1 MPDVELARPEA
12 LDEVDH
18 GAPLFRR
25 RIAVA
30 VVLVTL
36 LGAVLAYFQSVE
48 SNREENAARDAA
60 IFAIEG
66 LGAQVDASTGFRADN
81 RVFVE
86 RELLRAREAL
96 AANRADQAL
105 EGEAGTFLAAV
116 ERLTEMQEAL
126 AGLSPLAATEA
137 ASATDDVVAADELFA
152 ALEQQPDQDRLR
164 QGVRADQANG
174 HGRKADTYVAVITVL
189 AVALF
194 LLGLSLT
201 VQGRSRALL
210 ALPGV
215 AIALVCAAWSVTIA
229 VEKVS
234 VPSEAAIRRTAE
246 AGRALVAGRPDDA
259 IDILDEV
266 IEDEPDFAPALAR
279 RGEAHFLA
287 GSAQRGRTGFI
298 SVTDPDALDRAVEDL
313 EAAVANGADSD
324 VTALADLGFFTF
336 LQRDFERSVD
346 LTEQALDQ
354 NDQLAAVFYNLGVAY
369 VGLGEERQAA
379 VAYRAGTRL
388 LETEPQ
394 AFVRDEIIAGAR
406 TDLRIV
412 RDLVDNDD
420 ADDADELARRF
431 EADLADL
438 QLQVGPC
445 GATAEGGGCPDVA
458 EDLAAT
464 DITLARAGR
473 FVEATYAVPGL
484 EPGTPVAAVYYFRP
498 EGGDTFET
506 SFLLSDVRAVDD
518 PTFGLAFGQADDC
531 PVAGEYELELW
542 APGGVLL
549 GTASTTIEAG
559 PLGDEFELVIDGPEG
574 FTFCVPAGFER
585 QVGEASDGTAT
596 DDFISFDS
604 EERGLSVGINVIP
617 GAVVGGSQE
626 DALNDFVASQA
637 PGADVPLEDVIIEA
651 EQVGGGVVNLE
662 AVSARFTLP
671 DGTATTAILSVGDD
685 GVFRFIDIL
694 GSDDPAVRD
703 EVLALLRFTGL
714 PADP

>member
-1 MPDVELARPEA
+1 MPDVELGRPEV

-36 LGAVLAYFQSVE
+36 LGAVLAYFQAVE

-66 LGAQVDASTGFRADN
+66 LGAQVDASSGFRADN
-81 RVFVE
+81 GVFIE
-86 RELLRAREAL
+86 RELLRAQEAL
-96 AANRADQAL
+96 AANRADQAPD
-105 EGEAGTFLAAV
+105 GEAGPLPAAV
-116 ERLTEMQEAL
+116 ERLAEMQAAL
-126 AGLSPLAATEA
+126 ADQSPLTAAEATSAA
-137 ASATDDVVAADELFA
+137 ASVTAADELFA
-152 ALEQQPDQDRLR
+152 ALNQQPDQDRLR
-164 QGVRADQANG
+164 QGVRAEQANG

-229 VEKVS
+229 LDDVS
-234 VPSEAAIRRTAE
+234 APSEAAIRRTAE
-246 AGRALVAGRPDDA
+246 AGRALAAGRPDDA
-259 IDILDEV
+259 IAILDEV
-266 IEDEPDFAPALAR
+266 IADEPDYAAARAR

-287 GSAQRGRTGFI
+287 GSPQADRTGFI
-298 SVTDPDALDRAVEDL
+298 SVTDPQALDRAVEDL
-313 EAAVANGADSD
+313 EAAVANGGDSD
-324 VTALADLGFFTF
+324 LTTLADLGFFTF
-336 LQRDFERSVD
+336 LQGDFERSVD
-346 LTEQALDQ
+346 LTEQAVDQ
-354 NDQLAAVFYNLGVAY
+354 NDQLAQVFYNLGVSY
-369 VGLGEERQAA
+369 VGLGDERQAA

-394 AFVRDEIIAGAR
+394 AFLRDQIVAGAR

-412 RDLVDNDD
+412 RDLVDSDD
-420 ADDADELARRF
+420 ADDVEELARRF

-445 GATAEGGGCPDVA
+445 AAAAEGGGCPDVD
-458 EDLAAT
+458 EDLEAT
-464 DITLARAGR
+464 DIILARAGR
-473 FVEATYAVPGL
+473 FVEATYAVAGL

-506 SFLLSDVRAVDD
+506 SSGLTDVRPVED
-518 PTFGLAFGQADDC
+518 PTSGLAVGQAGDC
-531 PVAGEYELELW
+531 PAAGDYEVELW
-542 APGGVLL
+542 GPGGILL

-559 PLGDEFELVIDGPEG
+559 PLGDEFELVVDGPEG
-574 FTFCVPAGFER
+574 FTLCVPAGFDRE
-585 QVGEASDGTAT
+585 VGEAEADGQT
-596 DDFISFDS
+596 DDFGSFES
-604 EERGLSVGINVIP
+604 LERDLTVGINVIP
-617 GAVVGGSQE
+617 GAVQEGSQE
-626 DALNDFVASQA
+626 DALTGFVDLQV
-637 PGADVPLEDVIIEA
+637 PGVDVPLEDVTIEA
-651 EQVGGGVVNLE
+651 EQVGGGVVTLE
-662 AVSARFTLP
+662 AVSASFTLS
-671 DGTATTAILSVGDD
+671 DGTATTAILSIGDD

>member
-36 LGAVLAYFQSVE
+36 LGAVLAYFQAVE

-60 IFAIEG
+60 IFAVEG

-81 RVFVE
+81 RVFIE

-96 AANRADQAL
+96 AANRADQAQA
-105 EGEAGTFLAAV
+105 GEAGALLATV
-116 ERLTEMQEAL
+116 ERLAGMQAAI
-126 AGLSPLAATEA
+126 AGLSPLTAAEVTSTAEEIA
-137 ASATDDVVAADELFA
+137 ASDEQFA
-152 ALEQQPDQDRLR
+152 ALGQQRDQDGLR
-164 QGVRADQANG
+164 QRVRAEQAND

-201 VQGRSRALL
+201 VLGRSRALL

-215 AIALVCAAWSVTIA
+215 VIALVCAAWSVTIA
-229 VEKVS
+229 LDDVS

-246 AGRALVAGRPDDA
+246 AGRALVAGRPEDA
-259 IDILDEV
+259 IAILDEV
-266 IEDEPDFAPALAR
+266 IADEPDFAAARAR

-287 GSAQRGRTGFI
+287 GSPQADRTGFI
-298 SVTDPDALDRAVEDL
+298 SVTDPEALERAVEDL
-313 EAAVANGADSD
+313 EAAVANGGDSD
-324 VTALADLGFFTF
+324 LTTLADLGFFTF
-336 LQRDFERSVD
+336 LQGDFERSVD
-346 LTEQALDQ
+346 LTQQAVDQ
-354 NDQLAAVFYNLGVAY
+354 NDQLAAVFYNLGVSF
-369 VGLGEERQAA
+369 VGLGDERQAA

-394 AFVRDEIIAGAR
+394 AFVRDQIVAGAR

-412 RDLVDNDD
+412 RDLVSGDD
-420 ADDADELARRF
+420 ADDVEELARRF

-445 GATAEGGGCPDVA
+445 AATADGGGCPDVD
-458 EDLAAT
+458 EGLVAT
-464 DITLARAGR
+464 DIALIRARR
-473 FVEATYAVPGL
+473 FVEADYAVAGL
-484 EPGTPVAAVYYFRP
+484 EPGTPVAAVFYFRP

-506 SFLLSDVRAVDD
+506 SFGLTDVRPVED
-518 PTFGLAFGQADDC
+518 PTLGFALGQVGDC
-531 PVAGEYELELW
+531 PAAGDYEVELW

-549 GTASTTIEAG
+549 GTAATTIEAG
-559 PLGDEFELVIDGPEG
+559 PLGDESEFVVDGPEG
-574 FTFCVPAGFER
+574 FTLCVPTGFER
-585 QVGEASDGTAT
+585 EVGEAEADGLT
-596 DDFISFDS
+596 DDFISFAS
-604 EERGLSVGINVIP
+604 VERDLSIGINVIA
-617 GAVVGGSQE
+617 GAVQDGSQE
-626 DALNDFVASQA
+626 DALSGFVEAQV
-637 PGADVPLEDVIIEA
+637 PGADVALEDVSIDA
-651 EQVGGGVVNLE
+651 EQVGGGVVTLD
-662 AVSARFTLP
+662 AVSASFTLP
-671 DGTATTAILSVGDD
+671 DGTPTTAILSIADD

-714 PADP
+714 PTDL